1 MQQQRTTMACNYN
14 KLTYPTK
21 PTELYFNKPENKE
34 DCFGVI
40 VELLSMQTCLQ
51 TLCKNRNI
59 NINEMNQLS
68 ISDIKQ
74 QQAKLVEEINMKTQI
89 KELYIEYDELL
100 RKLTQ
105 SQSQSQQS
113 TKTMSTSTKRK
124 TTSTSTSLN
133 KSKRIS
139 TQHSRSSPL
148 QNNIPTARYNHNNDD
163 DISHALLSSSLLNSS
178 LLNSSLQKMSS
189 SSLRN
194 RSARKVADKH
204 LSTLKQR
211 LLQHRQ

>member
-21 PTELYFNKPENKE
+21 PTESVFNDPNKKE

-59 NINEMNQLS
+59 NINEMNQSS

-105 SQSQSQQS
+105 SQSQQS

-139 TQHSRSSPL
+139 TQRSRSSPL
-148 QNNIPTARYNHNNDD
+148 QNNILTARYNHDNDD

-178 LLNSSLQKMSS
+178 LQKTSS

-194 RSARKVADKH
+194 RSARKAADKR

-211 LLQHRQ
+211 LLNTDNN